1 MRARFKK
8 KPGFGD
14 RSIICRVETFIAL
27 RIERFETLAVP
38 VCLAEFIA
46 MAVTSQSG
54 CLPDAAICRP
64 GQPPPTISTT
74 VFGLLFMRFLLELFG
89 RAQRQNAC
97 RELPVQGIFHQ

>member
-14 RSIICRVETFIAL
+14 RSIICRVEMFIAL
-27 RIERFETLAVP
+27 RIERFETFAVP

-54 CLPDAAICRP
+54 YLPDAAICRP
-64 GQPPPTISTT
+64 RSATANNQYDCFRPAVYEISS
-74 VFGLLFMRFLLELFG
+74 
-89 RAQRQNAC
+89 
-97 RELPVQGIFHQ
+97 